1 MIFSSHQK
9 LKHGRVSFCKITPD
23 PYYAIKSQ
31 QKKRIATHKNTFDRN
46 CSSSNCGVPRG
57 AMKENTTN

>member
-9 LKHGRVSFCKITPD
+9 VKYARASFCKVTPD
-23 PYYAIKSQ
+23 QYYAIRSQ
-31 QKKRIATHKNTFDRN
+31 QMKRTATHKNTFDKN

-57 AMKENTTN
+57 AMTENTVH